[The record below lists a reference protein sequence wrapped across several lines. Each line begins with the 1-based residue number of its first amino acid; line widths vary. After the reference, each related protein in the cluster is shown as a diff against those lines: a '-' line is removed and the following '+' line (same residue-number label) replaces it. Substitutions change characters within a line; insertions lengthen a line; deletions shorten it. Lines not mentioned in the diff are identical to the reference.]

1 MDMTVKIMRQFEKEF
16 EESHAVFFVSADT
29 HKMHTE
35 NVKCQVDAGFN
46 SLRFKTFSQG
56 LQRAL
61 AVTLSLVPQLRCQ
74 AEMPPGQG
82 SPTQLWNEQP

>member
-46 SLRFKTFSQG
+46 SLRFKTLPGIAASFGCDPEPSTTA
-56 LQRAL
+56 AL
-61 AVTLSLVPQLRCQ
+61 SSRDAPR
-74 AEMPPGQG
+74 PGF
-82 SPTQLWNEQP
+82 TDAALE